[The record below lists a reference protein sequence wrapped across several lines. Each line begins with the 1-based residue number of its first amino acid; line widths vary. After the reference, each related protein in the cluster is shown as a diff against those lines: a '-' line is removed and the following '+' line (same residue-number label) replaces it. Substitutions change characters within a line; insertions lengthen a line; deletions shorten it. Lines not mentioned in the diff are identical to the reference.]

1 MFESRGC
8 VLLSVV
14 MLAEIVVMGSLM
26 MMTGSRA
33 GANASTHRCRAEL
46 RLRLRRQAPTS
57 PRLHLAIAV
66 ELSDLAFEPLAPAV
80 KRSNVVVSE
89 RAPFFLDLADGEL
102 AITFDTVPSHV
113 TLLSGWF
120 ASCHWGTVFL

>member
-1 MFESRGC
+1 MFESRGF

-26 MMTGSRA
+26 MITTGSRA

-120 ASCHWGTVFL
+120 AS